1 MEGIV
6 LPCSMFL
13 LFTICYVGY
22 VFNVFLLMAVV
33 STIESHFPVY
43 FYTLIMPYLAC
54 LDKSK
59 IGK

>member
-1 MEGIV
+1 
-6 LPCSMFL
+6 
-13 LFTICYVGY
+13 
-22 VFNVFLLMAVV
+22 MAVV